1 MAGTVESQQEDEMTR
16 VTRRWLTRGVAGL
29 ALGMVG
35 GRGLQPE
42 PARASK
48 RKPIKYDISTSEF
61 RSTCTQAGGEFA
73 DWGNGEATCY
83 MDGWEMTCSKVTGR
97 CRITCDPGVTCV
109 STNRLPG
116 STRPALSATANQ
128 MAR

>member
-1 MAGTVESQQEDEMTR
+1 MTR
-16 VTRRWLTRGVAGL
+16 MARRWFTRGVAAL
-29 ALGMVG
+29 ALGIVG

-83 MDGWEMTCSKVTGR
+83 MDGWEMTCSKVTR
-97 CRITCDPGVTCV
+97 VCRITCHAGVKCV
-109 STNRLPG
+109 SAKRLPG
-116 STRPALSATANQ
+116 STQPALSTTANQ
-128 MAR
+128 LAR